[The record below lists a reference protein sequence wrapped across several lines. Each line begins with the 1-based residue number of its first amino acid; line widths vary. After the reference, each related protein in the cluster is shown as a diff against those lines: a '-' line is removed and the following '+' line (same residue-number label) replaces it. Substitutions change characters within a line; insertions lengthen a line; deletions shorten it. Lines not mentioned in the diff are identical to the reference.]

1 MIETPKLPDDAL
13 WSPGNGQGACDGPND
28 ARSDEV
34 LGKHFHSLMMELEK
48 KSQVSGLAWSTAV
61 NVAVTE
67 NADVGFFLEHPRWK
81 SA

>member
-1 MIETPKLPDDAL
+1 MRCGP
-13 WSPGNGQGACDGPND
+13 QGM
-28 ARSDEV
+28 AREPAMAQTT
-34 LGKHFHSLMMELEK
+34 LEAMRCWGKHFHSLMMELEK